1 MARNEKFLT
10 TNVGEAEEA
19 LLTDNVKQRIE
30 TVYEDQASKTAGD
43 LRRQQTA
50 HADDITLS
58 AMNELKDFKNSKQS
72 LLKKLVGHSNKKEK
86 VKDMGLGSASS
97 QFQRETDQNVRV
109 LERLL
114 DDAHHQREK
123 MNSLGLPLEVIKEE
137 LFKA

>member
-1 MARNEKFLT
+1 
-10 TNVGEAEEA
+10 
-19 LLTDNVKQRIE
+19 
-30 TVYEDQASKTAGD
+30 
-43 LRRQQTA
+43 
-50 HADDITLS
+50 
-58 AMNELKDFKNSKQS
+58 MNELKDFKNSKQS

-97 QFQRETDQNVRV
+97 QFQRETEQNVRV

-137 LFKA
+137 LFKAQGKTKKYVVEAKPRERPTSPLRAFSPAA